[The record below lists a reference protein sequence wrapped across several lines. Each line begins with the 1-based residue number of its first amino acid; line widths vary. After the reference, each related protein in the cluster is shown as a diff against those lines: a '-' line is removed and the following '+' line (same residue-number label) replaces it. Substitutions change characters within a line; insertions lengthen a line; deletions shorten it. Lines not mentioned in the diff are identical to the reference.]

1 MKLDTL
7 NFSRLLEDYSYF
19 KVSSLRGRYL
29 KEEDLIKEFKA
40 ISHKFKIK
48 NEGYSEEDRIISSFH
63 LGHGS
68 RKILIWSQMHGN
80 ETTTTKAVMD
90 LLNFFSLYK
99 DITDSIFDLC
109 SFVIIP
115 VLNPDGALRYTR
127 ANANLVDLNRDA
139 SSRTQL
145 ESQLLN
151 RVYTEFQPDFC
162 FNMHDQRTIFS
173 AGNNPFPATLSFLS
187 PSFNEERELNITRK
201 KSMSLIAS
209 ANFMLQKFIPNQ
221 IGRYD
226 DSFNLNFIGDFFQA
240 EGTPTVLFEAGH
252 FPNDYEREETRKYIF
267 MALLKMVQ
275 DICLDVKEEL
285 IEAYFEIPENEKL
298 FNDVI
303 VRNVK
308 SEDSTIKDIVIQ
320 YKEVLENDHINFV
333 PFIEK
338 IEKNIPS
345 FAHREINADEQS
357 LILEKHCSLKVGD
370 VLSSFK
376 VNNNVFVI

>member
-7 NFSRLLEDYSYF
+7 DFTQLLEDYSQF

-40 ISHKFKIK
+40 ISHKFKIN

-63 LGHGS
+63 LGQGS

-80 ETTTTKAVMD
+80 ETTTTKAVLD

-99 DITDSIFDLC
+99 DITDSIFELC

-115 VLNPDGALRYTR
+115 VLNPDGAVRYTR

-173 AGNNPFPATLSFLS
+173 AGTNPFPATVSFLS
-187 PSFNEERELNITRK
+187 PSFNEERELNVTRK

-209 ANFMLQKFIPNQ
+209 ASLMLEKFIPNQ

-240 EGTPTVLFEAGH
+240 QGTPTILFEAGH
-252 FPNDYEREETRKYIF
+252 FPNDYAREETRKYIF
-267 MALLKMVQ
+267 LALLKMVQ
-275 DICLDVKEEL
+275 DICLDVEDQL
-285 IEAYFEIPENEKL
+285 IDVYFEIPENKKL

-320 YKEVLENDHINFV
+320 YKEVVEDEHINFV

-338 IEKNIPS
+338 IEKNIPF
-345 FAHREINADEQS
+345 FAHREINVDGQS
-357 LILEKHCSLKVGD
+357 LILEKHFSLKVGD

-376 VNNNVFVI
+376 VNDNVFVI

>member
-1 MKLDTL
+1 MKLGTL

-127 ANANLVDLNRDA
+127 ANANSVDLNRDA

-173 AGNNPFPATLSFLS
+173 AGNNPFPAALSFLS

-252 FPNDYEREETRKYIF
+252 FPNDYEREDTRKYIF
-267 MALLKMVQ
+267 LALLNMVQ
-275 DICLDVKEEL
+275 DICLDVKDEL
-285 IEAYFEIPENEKL
+285 SVAYFEIPENKKL

-320 YKEVLENDHINFV
+320 YKEVLENEHINFV

-357 LILEKHCSLKVGD
+357 LILEKHCSLEVGN

-376 VNNNVFVI
+376 INNNVFVI

>member
-7 NFSRLLEDYSYF
+7 DFTQLLEDYSQF

-40 ISHKFKIK
+40 ISHKFKIN

-63 LGHGS
+63 LGQGS

-80 ETTTTKAVMD
+80 ETTTTKAVLD

-99 DITDSIFDLC
+99 DITDSIFELC

-115 VLNPDGALRYTR
+115 VLNPDGAVRYTR

-173 AGNNPFPATLSFLS
+173 AGTNPFPATVSFLS
-187 PSFNEERELNITRK
+187 PSFNEERELNVTRK

-209 ANFMLQKFIPNQ
+209 ASLMLEKFIPNQ

-240 EGTPTVLFEAGH
+240 QGTPTILFEAGH
-252 FPNDYEREETRKYIF
+252 FPNDYAREETRKYIF
-267 MALLKMVQ
+267 LALLKMVQ
-275 DICLDVKEEL
+275 DICLDVEDQL
-285 IEAYFEIPENEKL
+285 IDVYFKIPENKKL

-320 YKEVLENDHINFV
+320 YKEVVEDEHINFV

-338 IEKNIPS
+338 IEKNIPF
-345 FAHREINADEQS
+345 FAHREINADGQS
-357 LILEKHCSLKVGD
+357 LILEKHFPLKVGD

-376 VNNNVFVI
+376 VNDNVFVI

>member
-7 NFSRLLEDYSYF
+7 DFTQLLEDYSQF

-40 ISHKFKIK
+40 ISHKFKIN

-63 LGHGS
+63 LGQGS

-80 ETTTTKAVMD
+80 ETTTTKAVLD

-99 DITDSIFDLC
+99 DITDSIFELC

-115 VLNPDGALRYTR
+115 VLNPDGAVRYTR

-173 AGNNPFPATLSFLS
+173 AGTNPFPATVSFLS
-187 PSFNEERELNITRK
+187 PSFNEERELNVTRK

-209 ANFMLQKFIPNQ
+209 ASLMLEKFIPNQ

-240 EGTPTVLFEAGH
+240 QGTPTILFEAGH
-252 FPNDYEREETRKYIF
+252 FPNDYAREETRKYIF
-267 MALLKMVQ
+267 LALLKMVQ
-275 DICLDVKEEL
+275 DICLDVEDQL
-285 IEAYFEIPENEKL
+285 IDVYFEIPENKKL

-320 YKEVLENDHINFV
+320 YKEVVEDEHINFV

-338 IEKNIPS
+338 IEKNILF
-345 FAHREINADEQS
+345 FAHREINADGQS
-357 LILEKHCSLKVGD
+357 LILEKHFPLKVGD

-376 VNNNVFVI
+376 VNDNVFVI

>member
-1 MKLDTL
+1 MKLGTL
-7 NFSRLLEDYSYF
+7 NFSQLLEDYSHF
-19 KVSSLRGRYL
+19 KVSSLQGRYL
-29 KEEDLIKEFKA
+29 KEEDLIKEFKT

-90 LLNFFSLYK
+90 LLSFFSLYK
-99 DITDSIFDLC
+99 DIANSIFDLC

-127 ANANLVDLNRDA
+127 VNANLVDLNRDA
-139 SSRTQL
+139 FSRTQK
-145 ESQLLN
+145 ESQLLH
-151 RVYTEFQPDFC
+151 RVYTKFQPDFC

-173 AGNNPFPATLSFLS
+173 VGNTPFPASISFLS

-201 KSMSLIAS
+201 KSMNLIAS
-209 ANFMLQKFIPNQ
+209 ANLMLQTFIPNQ
-221 IGRYD
+221 IGRYN

-240 EGTPTVLFEAGH
+240 EGTPTILFEAGH
-252 FPNDYEREETRKYIF
+252 FPDDYEREETRKYIF
-267 MALLKMVQ
+267 LALLKMIQ

-285 IEAYFEIPENEKL
+285 IESYFEIPENEKL

-308 SEDSTIKDIVIQ
+308 SEDSTIKDIAIQ
-320 YKEVLENDHINFV
+320 YREVLKNDRIDLI

-338 IEKNIPS
+338 IEKNILS
-345 FAHREINADEQS
+345 FAHREINAEEQS
-357 LILEKHCSLKVGD
+357 LTLEKHCSLKVGNI
-370 VLSSFK
+370 LASFK
-376 VNNNVFVI
+376 VNDKVFVI

>member
-252 FPNDYEREETRKYIF
+252 FPNDYEREDTRKYIF
-267 MALLKMVQ
+267 LALLNMIQ
-275 DICLDVKEEL
+275 DICLDVKDEL
-285 IEAYFEIPENEKL
+285 SLAYFEIPENKKL

-357 LILEKHCSLKVGD
+357 LILEKHCSLEVGN

-376 VNNNVFVI
+376 INNNVFVI

>member
-7 NFSRLLEDYSYF
+7 DFTQLLEDYSHF

-40 ISHKFKIK
+40 ISHKFKIN

-63 LGHGS
+63 LGQGS

-80 ETTTTKAVMD
+80 ETTTTKAVLD

-99 DITDSIFDLC
+99 DITDSIFELC

-115 VLNPDGALRYTR
+115 VLNPDGAVRYTR

-151 RVYTEFQPDFC
+151 RVYTAFQPDFC

-173 AGNNPFPATLSFLS
+173 AGTNPFPATVSFLS
-187 PSFNEERELNITRK
+187 PSFNEERELNVTRK

-209 ANFMLQKFIPNQ
+209 ASLMLEKFIPNQ

-240 EGTPTVLFEAGH
+240 QGTPTILFEAGH
-252 FPNDYEREETRKYIF
+252 FPNDYAREETRKYIF
-267 MALLKMVQ
+267 LALLKMVQ
-275 DICLDVKEEL
+275 DICLDVEDQL
-285 IEAYFEIPENEKL
+285 IDVYFEIPENKKL

-320 YKEVLENDHINFV
+320 YKEVVEDEHINFV

-338 IEKNIPS
+338 IEKNIPF
-345 FAHREINADEQS
+345 FAHREINADGQS
-357 LILEKHCSLKVGD
+357 LILEKHFPLKVGD

-376 VNNNVFVI
+376 VNDNVFVI

>member
-7 NFSRLLEDYSYF
+7 DFTQLLEDYSQF

-40 ISHKFKIK
+40 ISHKFKIN

-63 LGHGS
+63 LGQGS

-80 ETTTTKAVMD
+80 ETTTTKAVLD

-99 DITDSIFDLC
+99 DITDSIFELC

-115 VLNPDGALRYTR
+115 VLNPDGAVRYTR

-173 AGNNPFPATLSFLS
+173 AGTNPFPATVSFLS
-187 PSFNEERELNITRK
+187 PSFNEERELNVTRK

-209 ANFMLQKFIPNQ
+209 ASLMLEKFIPNQ

-240 EGTPTVLFEAGH
+240 QGTPTILFEAGH
-252 FPNDYEREETRKYIF
+252 FPNDYAREETRKYIF
-267 MALLKMVQ
+267 LALLKMVQ
-275 DICLDVKEEL
+275 DICLDVEDQL
-285 IEAYFEIPENEKL
+285 IDVYFKIPENKKL

-320 YKEVLENDHINFV
+320 YKEVVEDEHINFV

-338 IEKNIPS
+338 IEKNIPF
-345 FAHREINADEQS
+345 FAHREINADGQS
-357 LILEKHCSLKVGD
+357 LILEKHFPLKVGD

-376 VNNNVFVI
+376 VNDNVFVV

>member
-7 NFSRLLEDYSYF
+7 DFTQLLEDYSHF

-40 ISHKFKIK
+40 ISHKFKIN

-63 LGHGS
+63 LGQGS

-80 ETTTTKAVMD
+80 ETTTTKAVLD

-99 DITDSIFDLC
+99 DITDSIFELC

-115 VLNPDGALRYTR
+115 VLNPDGAVRYTR

-173 AGNNPFPATLSFLS
+173 AGTNPFPATVSFLS
-187 PSFNEERELNITRK
+187 PSFNEERGLNVTRK

-209 ANFMLQKFIPNQ
+209 ASLMLEKFIPNQ

-240 EGTPTVLFEAGH
+240 QGTPTILFEAGH
-252 FPNDYEREETRKYIF
+252 FPNDYAREETRKYIF
-267 MALLKMVQ
+267 LALLKMVQ
-275 DICLDVKEEL
+275 DICLDVEDQL
-285 IEAYFEIPENEKL
+285 IDVYFKIPENKKL

-320 YKEVLENDHINFV
+320 YKEVVEDEHINFV

-338 IEKNIPS
+338 IEKNIPF
-345 FAHREINADEQS
+345 FAHREINADGQS
-357 LILEKHCSLKVGD
+357 LILEKHFPLKVGD

-376 VNNNVFVI
+376 VNDNVFVI

>member
-7 NFSRLLEDYSYF
+7 DFTQLLEDYSHF

-40 ISHKFKIK
+40 ISHKFKIN

-63 LGHGS
+63 LGQGS

-80 ETTTTKAVMD
+80 ETTTTKAVLD

-99 DITDSIFDLC
+99 DITDSIFELC

-115 VLNPDGALRYTR
+115 VLNPDGAVRYTR

-173 AGNNPFPATLSFLS
+173 AGTNPFPATVSFLS
-187 PSFNEERELNITRK
+187 PSFNEERELNVTRK

-209 ANFMLQKFIPNQ
+209 ASLMLEKFIPNQ

-240 EGTPTVLFEAGH
+240 QGTPTILFEAGH
-252 FPNDYEREETRKYIF
+252 FPNDYAREETRKYIF
-267 MALLKMVQ
+267 LALLKMVQ
-275 DICLDVKEEL
+275 DICLDVEDQL
-285 IEAYFEIPENEKL
+285 IDVYFKIPENKKL

-320 YKEVLENDHINFV
+320 YKEVVEDEHINFV

-338 IEKNIPS
+338 IEKNIPF
-345 FAHREINADEQS
+345 FAHREINADGQS
-357 LILEKHCSLKVGD
+357 LILEKHFPLKVGD

-376 VNNNVFVI
+376 VNDNVFVI

>member
-7 NFSRLLEDYSYF
+7 DFTQLLEDYSQF

-40 ISHKFKIK
+40 ISHKFKIN

-63 LGHGS
+63 LGQGS

-80 ETTTTKAVMD
+80 ETTTTKAVLD

-99 DITDSIFDLC
+99 DITDSIFELC

-115 VLNPDGALRYTR
+115 VLNPDGAVRYTR

-173 AGNNPFPATLSFLS
+173 AGTNPFSATVSFLS
-187 PSFNEERELNITRK
+187 PSFNEERGLNVTRK

-209 ANFMLQKFIPNQ
+209 ASLMLEKFIPNQ

-240 EGTPTVLFEAGH
+240 QGTPTILFEAGH
-252 FPNDYEREETRKYIF
+252 FPNDYAREETRKYIF
-267 MALLKMVQ
+267 LALLKMVQ
-275 DICLDVKEEL
+275 DICLDVEDQL
-285 IEAYFEIPENEKL
+285 IDVYFEIPENKKL

-320 YKEVLENDHINFV
+320 YKEVVEDEHINFV

-338 IEKNIPS
+338 IEKNIPF
-345 FAHREINADEQS
+345 FAHREINVDGQS
-357 LILEKHCSLKVGD
+357 LILEKHFSLKVGD

-376 VNNNVFVI
+376 VNDNVFVI

>member
-7 NFSRLLEDYSYF
+7 NFSRLLEDYSHF

-40 ISHKFKIK
+40 LSYKFKIK

-68 RKILIWSQMHGN
+68 KKILIWSQMHGN
-80 ETTTTKAVMD
+80 ETTTTKTVMD

-115 VLNPDGALRYTR
+115 VLNPDGAFRYTR
-127 ANANLVDLNRDA
+127 ANANMVDLNRDA
-139 SSRTQL
+139 SSRTQS

-151 RVYTEFQPDFC
+151 RVYTEFKPDFC

-173 AGNNPFPATLSFLS
+173 AGNTRFPATVSFLS

-209 ANFMLQKFIPNQ
+209 ANLMLQKFIPNQ

-226 DSFNLNFIGDFFQA
+226 YSFNLNYIGDFFQA

-252 FPNDYEREETRKYIF
+252 FPDDYAREDTRKYIF
-267 MALLKMVQ
+267 LALLKMVQ
-275 DICLDVKEEL
+275 DICLDVKEES
-285 IEAYFEIPENEKL
+285 IENYFKIPENEKL

-320 YKEVLENDHINFV
+320 YKEVLENDRINFV

-338 IEKNIPS
+338 IERNTTS
-345 FAHREINADEQS
+345 FGHREINADEQS

-376 VNNNVFVI
+376 VNNNVFAI

>member
-7 NFSRLLEDYSYF
+7 DFTQLLEDYSHF

-40 ISHKFKIK
+40 ISHKFKIN

-63 LGHGS
+63 LGQGS

-80 ETTTTKAVMD
+80 ETTTTKAVLD

-99 DITDSIFDLC
+99 DITDSIFELC

-115 VLNPDGALRYTR
+115 VLNPDGAVRYTR

-173 AGNNPFPATLSFLS
+173 AGTNPFPATVSFLS
-187 PSFNEERELNITRK
+187 PSFNEERELNVTRK

-209 ANFMLQKFIPNQ
+209 ASLMLEKFIPNQ

-240 EGTPTVLFEAGH
+240 QGTPTILFEAGH
-252 FPNDYEREETRKYIF
+252 FPNDYAREETRKYIF
-267 MALLKMVQ
+267 LALLKMVQ
-275 DICLDVKEEL
+275 DICLDVEDQL
-285 IEAYFEIPENEKL
+285 IDVYFEIPENKKL

-320 YKEVLENDHINFV
+320 YKEVVEDEHINFV

-338 IEKNIPS
+338 IEKNIPF
-345 FAHREINADEQS
+345 FAHREINADGQS
-357 LILEKHCSLKVGD
+357 LILEKHFSLKVGD

-376 VNNNVFVI
+376 VNDNVFVI

>member
-7 NFSRLLEDYSYF
+7 DFTQLLEDYSQF

-40 ISHKFKIK
+40 ISHKFKIN

-63 LGHGS
+63 LGQGS

-80 ETTTTKAVMD
+80 ETTTTKAVLD

-99 DITDSIFDLC
+99 DITDSIFELC

-115 VLNPDGALRYTR
+115 VLNPDGAVRYTR

-173 AGNNPFPATLSFLS
+173 AGTNPFPATVSFLS
-187 PSFNEERELNITRK
+187 PSFNEERGLNVTRK

-209 ANFMLQKFIPNQ
+209 ASLMLEKFIPNQ

-240 EGTPTVLFEAGH
+240 QGTPTILFEAGH
-252 FPNDYEREETRKYIF
+252 FPNDYAREETRKYIF
-267 MALLKMVQ
+267 LALLKMVQ
-275 DICLDVKEEL
+275 DICLDVEDQL
-285 IEAYFEIPENEKL
+285 IDVYFKIPENKKL

-320 YKEVLENDHINFV
+320 YKEVVEDEHINFV

-338 IEKNIPS
+338 IEKNIPF
-345 FAHREINADEQS
+345 FAHLEINADGQS
-357 LILEKHCSLKVGD
+357 LILEKHFPLKVGD

-376 VNNNVFVI
+376 VNDNVFVI

>member
-7 NFSRLLEDYSYF
+7 NFSQLLDDYSRF
-19 KVSSLRGRYL
+19 KVTSLQGRYL
-29 KEEDLIKEFKA
+29 KEEDLIREFKT

-90 LLNFFSLYK
+90 LLSFFSLYK
-99 DITDSIFDLC
+99 DIANSLFDLC

-127 ANANLVDLNRDA
+127 VNANLVDLNRDA
-139 SSRTQL
+139 FSRTQK
-145 ESQLLN
+145 ESQLLH
-151 RVYTEFQPDFC
+151 RVYTKFQPDFC
-162 FNMHDQRTIFS
+162 FNMHDQRSIFS
-173 AGNNPFPATLSFLS
+173 VGNAPFPASISFLS

-201 KSMSLIAS
+201 KSMNLIAS
-209 ANFMLQKFIPNQ
+209 ANLMLQTFIPNQ
-221 IGRYD
+221 IGRYN
-226 DSFNLNFIGDFFQA
+226 DSFNQNFIGDFFQA
-240 EGTPTVLFEAGH
+240 EGTPTILFEAGH
-252 FPNDYEREETRKYIF
+252 FPDDYEREETRKYIF
-267 MALLKMVQ
+267 LALVKMIQ

-285 IEAYFEIPENEKL
+285 IDSYFEIPENEKL

-308 SEDSTIKDIVIQ
+308 SEDSTIKDIAIQ
-320 YKEVLENDHINFV
+320 YREVIKNDCVDLI

-345 FAHREINADEQS
+345 FAHREINAEEQS

-370 VLSSFK
+370 ILSSFK

>member
-7 NFSRLLEDYSYF
+7 DFTQLLEDYSHF

-40 ISHKFKIK
+40 ISHKFKIN

-63 LGHGS
+63 LGQGS

-80 ETTTTKAVMD
+80 ETTTTKAVLD

-99 DITDSIFDLC
+99 DITDSIFELC

-115 VLNPDGALRYTR
+115 VLNPDGAVRYTR

-173 AGNNPFPATLSFLS
+173 AGTNPFPATVSFLS
-187 PSFNEERELNITRK
+187 PSFNEERGLNVTRK

-209 ANFMLQKFIPNQ
+209 ASLMLEKFIPNQ

-240 EGTPTVLFEAGH
+240 QGTPTILFEAGH
-252 FPNDYEREETRKYIF
+252 FPNDYAREETRKYIF
-267 MALLKMVQ
+267 LALLKMVQ
-275 DICLDVKEEL
+275 DICLDVEDQL
-285 IEAYFEIPENEKL
+285 IDVYFEIPENKKL

-320 YKEVLENDHINFV
+320 YKEVVEDEHINFV

-338 IEKNIPS
+338 IEKNIPF
-345 FAHREINADEQS
+345 FAHREINADGQS
-357 LILEKHCSLKVGD
+357 LILEKHFPLKVGD

-376 VNNNVFVI
+376 VNDNVFVI

>member
-7 NFSRLLEDYSYF
+7 DFTQLLEDYSQF

-40 ISHKFKIK
+40 ISHKFKIN

-63 LGHGS
+63 LGQGS

-80 ETTTTKAVMD
+80 ETTTTKAVLD

-99 DITDSIFDLC
+99 DITDSIFELC

-115 VLNPDGALRYTR
+115 VLNPDGAVRYTR

-173 AGNNPFPATLSFLS
+173 AGTNPFPATVSFLS
-187 PSFNEERELNITRK
+187 PSFNEERELNVTRK

-209 ANFMLQKFIPNQ
+209 ASLMLEKFIPNQ

-240 EGTPTVLFEAGH
+240 QGTPTILFEAGH
-252 FPNDYEREETRKYIF
+252 FPNDYAREETRKYIF
-267 MALLKMVQ
+267 LALLKMVQ
-275 DICLDVKEEL
+275 DICLDVEDQL
-285 IEAYFEIPENEKL
+285 IDVYFKIPENKKL

-320 YKEVLENDHINFV
+320 YKEVVEDEHINFV

-338 IEKNIPS
+338 IEKNIPF
-345 FAHREINADEQS
+345 FAHREINADGQS
-357 LILEKHCSLKVGD
+357 LILEKHFSLKVGD

-376 VNNNVFVI
+376 VNDNVFVI

>member
-1 MKLDTL
+1 
-7 NFSRLLEDYSYF
+7 
-19 KVSSLRGRYL
+19 LRGRYL

-40 ISHKFKIK
+40 ISHKFKIN

-63 LGHGS
+63 LGQGS

-80 ETTTTKAVMD
+80 ETTTTKAVLD

-99 DITDSIFDLC
+99 DITDSIFELC

-115 VLNPDGALRYTR
+115 VLNPDGAVRYTR

-173 AGNNPFPATLSFLS
+173 AGTNPFPATVSFLS
-187 PSFNEERELNITRK
+187 PSFNEERELNVTRK

-209 ANFMLQKFIPNQ
+209 ASLMLEKFIPNQ

-240 EGTPTVLFEAGH
+240 QGTPTILFEAGH
-252 FPNDYEREETRKYIF
+252 FPNDYAREETRKYIF
-267 MALLKMVQ
+267 LALLKMVQ
-275 DICLDVKEEL
+275 DICLDVEDQL
-285 IEAYFEIPENEKL
+285 IDVYFEIPENKKL

-320 YKEVLENDHINFV
+320 YKEVVEDEHINFV

-338 IEKNIPS
+338 IEKNIPF
-345 FAHREINADEQS
+345 FAHREINADGQS
-357 LILEKHCSLKVGD
+357 LILEKHFPLKVGD

-376 VNNNVFVI
+376 VNDNVFVI

>member
-173 AGNNPFPATLSFLS
+173 AGNNPFPAALSFLS

-252 FPNDYEREETRKYIF
+252 FPNDYEREDTRKYIF
-267 MALLKMVQ
+267 LALLNMVQ
-275 DICLDVKEEL
+275 DICLDVKDEL
-285 IEAYFEIPENEKL
+285 SVAYFEIPENKKL

-320 YKEVLENDHINFV
+320 YKEVLENEHINFV

-345 FAHREINADEQS
+345 FAHCEINADEQS
-357 LILEKHCSLKVGD
+357 LILEKHCSLEVGN

-376 VNNNVFVI
+376 INNNVFVI

>member
-1 MKLDTL
+1 MKIDTL
-7 NFSRLLEDYSYF
+7 NFSQLLENYSHF

-162 FNMHDQRTIFS
+162 LNMHDQRTIFS
-173 AGNNPFPATLSFLS
+173 AGNNSFPASVSFLS

-209 ANFMLQKFIPNQ
+209 ANLMLQKFIPNQ
-221 IGRYD
+221 IGRYN
-226 DSFNLNFIGDFFQA
+226 DSFNLKYIGDFFQA

-252 FPNDYEREETRKYIF
+252 FPGDYGREDTRKYIF
-267 MALLKMVQ
+267 LALLKMVQ

-320 YKEVLENDHINFV
+320 YKEVLENDRIKFIPFV
-333 PFIEK
+333 EK

-357 LILEKHCSLKVGD
+357 LILEKHGSLKVGD
-370 VLSSFK
+370 ILSSFK

>member
-7 NFSRLLEDYSYF
+7 DFTQLLEDYSQF

-40 ISHKFKIK
+40 ISHKFKIN

-63 LGHGS
+63 LGQGS

-80 ETTTTKAVMD
+80 ETTTTKAVLD

-99 DITDSIFDLC
+99 DITDSIFELC

-115 VLNPDGALRYTR
+115 VLNPDGAVRYTR

-173 AGNNPFPATLSFLS
+173 AGTNPFPATVSFLS
-187 PSFNEERELNITRK
+187 PSFNEERELNVTRK

-209 ANFMLQKFIPNQ
+209 ASLMLEKFIPNQ

-240 EGTPTVLFEAGH
+240 QGTPTILFEAGH
-252 FPNDYEREETRKYIF
+252 FPNDYAREETRKYIF
-267 MALLKMVQ
+267 LALLKMVQ
-275 DICLDVKEEL
+275 DICLDVEDQL
-285 IEAYFEIPENEKL
+285 IDVYFEIPENKKL

-320 YKEVLENDHINFV
+320 YKEVVEDEHINFV

-338 IEKNIPS
+338 IEKNIPF
-345 FAHREINADEQS
+345 FAHREINVDGQS
-357 LILEKHCSLKVGD
+357 LILEKHFPLKVGD

-376 VNNNVFVI
+376 VNDNVFVI

>member
-7 NFSRLLEDYSYF
+7 DFTQLLEDYSHF

-40 ISHKFKIK
+40 ISHKFKIN

-63 LGHGS
+63 LGQGS

-80 ETTTTKAVMD
+80 ETTTTKAVLD

-99 DITDSIFDLC
+99 DITDSIFELC

-115 VLNPDGALRYTR
+115 VLNPDGAVRYTR

-173 AGNNPFPATLSFLS
+173 AGTNPFPATVSFLS
-187 PSFNEERELNITRK
+187 PSFNEERELNVTRK

-209 ANFMLQKFIPNQ
+209 ASLMLEKFIPNQ

-240 EGTPTVLFEAGH
+240 QGTPTILFEAGH
-252 FPNDYEREETRKYIF
+252 FPNDYAREETRKYIF
-267 MALLKMVQ
+267 LALLKMVQ
-275 DICLDVKEEL
+275 DICLDVEDQL
-285 IEAYFEIPENEKL
+285 IDVYFEIPENKKL

-320 YKEVLENDHINFV
+320 YKEVVEDEHINFV

-338 IEKNIPS
+338 IEKNIPF
-345 FAHREINADEQS
+345 FAHREINVDGQS
-357 LILEKHCSLKVGD
+357 LILEKHFSLKVGD

-376 VNNNVFVI
+376 VNDNVFVI

>member
-7 NFSRLLEDYSYF
+7 DFTQLLEDYSHF

-40 ISHKFKIK
+40 ISHKFKIN

-63 LGHGS
+63 LGQGS

-80 ETTTTKAVMD
+80 ETTTTKAVLD

-99 DITDSIFDLC
+99 DITDSIFELC

-115 VLNPDGALRYTR
+115 VLNPDGAVRYTR

-173 AGNNPFPATLSFLS
+173 AGTNPFPATVSFLS
-187 PSFNEERELNITRK
+187 PSFNEERGLNVTRK

-209 ANFMLQKFIPNQ
+209 ASLMLEKFIPNQ

-240 EGTPTVLFEAGH
+240 QGTPTILFEAGH
-252 FPNDYEREETRKYIF
+252 FPNDYAREETRKYIF
-267 MALLKMVQ
+267 LALLKMVQ
-275 DICLDVKEEL
+275 DICLDVEDQL
-285 IEAYFEIPENEKL
+285 IDVYFEIPENKKL

-320 YKEVLENDHINFV
+320 YKEVVEDEHINFV

-338 IEKNIPS
+338 IEKNIPF
-345 FAHREINADEQS
+345 FAHREINVDGQS
-357 LILEKHCSLKVGD
+357 LILEKHFSLKVGD

-376 VNNNVFVI
+376 VNDNVFVI

>member
-7 NFSRLLEDYSYF
+7 DFTQLLEDYSHF

-40 ISHKFKIK
+40 ISHKFKIN

-63 LGHGS
+63 LGQGS

-80 ETTTTKAVMD
+80 ETTTTKAVLD

-99 DITDSIFDLC
+99 DITDSIFELC

-115 VLNPDGALRYTR
+115 VLNPDGAVRYTR

-173 AGNNPFPATLSFLS
+173 AGTNPFPATVSFLS
-187 PSFNEERELNITRK
+187 PSFNEERELNVTRK

-209 ANFMLQKFIPNQ
+209 ASLMLEKFIPNQ

-240 EGTPTVLFEAGH
+240 QGTPTILFEAGH
-252 FPNDYEREETRKYIF
+252 FPNDYAREETRKYIF
-267 MALLKMVQ
+267 LALLKMVQ
-275 DICLDVKEEL
+275 DICLDVEDQL
-285 IEAYFEIPENEKL
+285 IDVYFKIPENKKL

-320 YKEVLENDHINFV
+320 YKEVVEDEHINFV

-338 IEKNIPS
+338 IEKNIPF
-345 FAHREINADEQS
+345 FAHREINADGQS
-357 LILEKHCSLKVGD
+357 LILEKHFPLKVGD

-376 VNNNVFVI
+376 VNDNFFVI

>member
-376 VNNNVFVI
+376 VNNNVFVV

>member
-7 NFSRLLEDYSYF
+7 DFTQLLEDYSHF

-40 ISHKFKIK
+40 ISHKFKIN

-80 ETTTTKAVMD
+80 ETTTTKAVLD

-99 DITDSIFDLC
+99 DITDSIFELC

-115 VLNPDGALRYTR
+115 VLNPDGAVRYTR

-151 RVYTEFQPDFC
+151 KVYTEFQPDFC

-173 AGNNPFPATLSFLS
+173 AGKNPFPATVSFLS
-187 PSFNEERELNITRK
+187 PSFNEERELNVTRS

-209 ANFMLQKFIPNQ
+209 ASLMLEKFIPNQ

-240 EGTPTVLFEAGH
+240 QETPTILFEAGH
-252 FPNDYEREETRKYIF
+252 FPNDYAREDTRKYIF
-267 MALLKMVQ
+267 LALLKMVQ
-275 DICLDVKEEL
+275 DICLDVKDEL

-308 SEDSTIKDIVIQ
+308 SEDSTINDIVIQ
-320 YKEVLENDHINFV
+320 YKEVVEDDHINFV

-338 IEKNIPS
+338 IEKNISS
-345 FAHREINADEQS
+345 FAHREINADGQS
-357 LILEKHCSLKVGD
+357 LILEKHSSLKVGD

-376 VNNNVFVI
+376 VSDNVFVI

>member
-7 NFSRLLEDYSYF
+7 DFTQLLEDYSQF

-40 ISHKFKIK
+40 ISHKFKIN

-63 LGHGS
+63 LGQGS

-80 ETTTTKAVMD
+80 ETTTTKAVLD

-99 DITDSIFDLC
+99 DITDSIFELC

-115 VLNPDGALRYTR
+115 VLNPDGAVRYTR

-173 AGNNPFPATLSFLS
+173 AGTNPFPATVSFLS
-187 PSFNEERELNITRK
+187 PSFNEERELNVTRK

-209 ANFMLQKFIPNQ
+209 ASLMLEKFIPNQ

-240 EGTPTVLFEAGH
+240 QGTPTILFEAGH
-252 FPNDYEREETRKYIF
+252 FPNDYAREETRKYIF
-267 MALLKMVQ
+267 LALLKMVQ
-275 DICLDVKEEL
+275 DICLDVEDQL
-285 IEAYFEIPENEKL
+285 IDVYFEIPENKKL

-320 YKEVLENDHINFV
+320 YKEVVEDEHINFV

-338 IEKNIPS
+338 IEKNIPF
-345 FAHREINADEQS
+345 FAHREINADGQS
-357 LILEKHCSLKVGD
+357 LILEKHFPLKVGD

-376 VNNNVFVI
+376 VNDNVFVI

>member
-7 NFSRLLEDYSYF
+7 DFTQLLEDYSHF

-40 ISHKFKIK
+40 ISHKFKIN

-63 LGHGS
+63 LGQGS

-80 ETTTTKAVMD
+80 ETTTTKAVLD

-99 DITDSIFDLC
+99 DITDSIFELC

-115 VLNPDGALRYTR
+115 VLNPDGAVRYTR

-173 AGNNPFPATLSFLS
+173 AGTNPFPATVSFLS
-187 PSFNEERELNITRK
+187 PSFNEERELNVTRK

-209 ANFMLQKFIPNQ
+209 ASLMLEKFIPNQ

-240 EGTPTVLFEAGH
+240 QGTPTILFEAGH
-252 FPNDYEREETRKYIF
+252 FPNDYAREETRKYIF
-267 MALLKMVQ
+267 LALLKMVQ
-275 DICLDVKEEL
+275 DICLDVEDQL
-285 IEAYFEIPENEKL
+285 IDVYFEIPENKKL

-320 YKEVLENDHINFV
+320 YKEVVEDEHINFV

-338 IEKNIPS
+338 IEKNIPF
-345 FAHREINADEQS
+345 FAHREINADGQS
-357 LILEKHCSLKVGD
+357 LILEKHFPLKVGD

-376 VNNNVFVI
+376 VNDNVFVI

>member
-1 MKLDTL
+1 MKLDKL
-7 NFSRLLEDYSYF
+7 NFSQLLEDYSHF
-19 KVSSLRGRYL
+19 EVSSLRGRYL

-127 ANANLVDLNRDA
+127 ANANSVDLNRDA

-173 AGNNPFPATLSFLS
+173 AGNNPFPATVSFLP
-187 PSFNEERELNITRK
+187 PSFNEERELNVTRK

-209 ANFMLQKFIPNQ
+209 ANLMLQKFIPNQ

-240 EGTPTVLFEAGH
+240 EGTPTILFEAGH
-252 FPNDYEREETRKYIF
+252 FPNDYAREDTRKYIF
-267 MALLKMVQ
+267 LALLKMVQ

-345 FAHREINADEQS
+345 FGHREINADEQS

-370 VLSSFK
+370 VLWSFK
-376 VNNNVFVI
+376 VNDNVFVI